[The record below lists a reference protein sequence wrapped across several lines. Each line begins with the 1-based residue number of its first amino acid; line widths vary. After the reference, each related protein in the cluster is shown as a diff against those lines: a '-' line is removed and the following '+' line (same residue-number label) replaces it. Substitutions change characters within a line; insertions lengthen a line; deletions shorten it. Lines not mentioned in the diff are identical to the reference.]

1 MDNSVNKY
9 LKDIKKS
16 FPVFQKEEKLCYKNI
31 KNNIIKEYQDN
42 KNVKYEDC
50 VEKFGKPSDIVD
62 SFYEEMDE
70 EFIKSHMKQT
80 SYIKKCILFLIL
92 FIMILSAFS
101 YGYRLYYFKKA
112 YEEVRR
118 DQPVQV
124 ETTITEY

>member
-1 MDNSVNKY
+1 
-9 LKDIKKS
+9 
-16 FPVFQKEEKLCYKNI
+16 
-31 KNNIIKEYQDN
+31 
-42 KNVKYEDC
+42 
-50 VEKFGKPSDIVD
+50 
-62 SFYEEMDE
+62 MDE